1 MATPNYSYHECKFEI
16 WLIGKTTIKGL
27 FRHIWFFDYK
37 LFRYSICIGT
47 NAFRHLHYTER
58 SILYGLRLLK
68 RLQRQKRPP
77 LNAQGEAAKLTR
89 TYMLLFFFLVRFG
102 VFILVRL
109 EVDPAVPS
117 AFAATAAPSA
127 SSCAFWRMIK
137 CSIMN
142 TWSRIFDH

>member
-1 MATPNYSYHECKFEI
+1 MNASLKFD
-16 WLIGKTTIKGL
+16 LLVRPPLSGL

-58 SILYGLRLLK
+58 SILYGLRFLK

-77 LNAQGEAAKLTR
+77 LNAQGEAPELTR
-89 TYMLLFFFLVRFG
+89 TYMLLFFLLVRFG
-102 VFILVRL
+102 VLFLVHL

-117 AFAATAAPSA
+117 AFATTAAPSA